1 MKIARREIHHSE
13 IRDRIKPAGDL
24 FFAMLLKKMPANA
37 GRAQPKIG
45 PRDAESGAAHRVAA
59 RLSAITHI
67 GCVYADEPS
76 IRAEYD
82 PGMTHLKRIP
92 VRPERMRLRLVYCR
106 GRIKKSPLQR
116 AGLKLFSW
124 RRIVETGEIMLR
136 RDI

>member
-76 IRAEYD
+76 IRVEYD

-92 VRPERMRLRLVYCR
+92 VRRERMQLRLVVLPTQD
-106 GRIKKSPLQR
+106 KKKPAAESGLQTIFLEENSGDR
-116 AGLKLFSW
+116 
-124 RRIVETGEIMLR
+124 
-136 RDI
+136 